1 MENNEQLDQLDCL
14 TINLSGHSLNDET
27 LMEFILD
34 ELLATSIPRGKIC
47 FEVTETAAV
56 INLTDALEV
65 IAELK
70 ELGFK
75 FALDDF
81 GTGQSSYTYLKKI
94 PVDYLKIDGVFI
106 RDIADSAHD
115 FAMVKSINEMAHLL
129 GKQTI
134 AEYVE
139 SAAIQEKLLEI
150 GIDYL
155 QGYHIEKPIP
165 LNTLQLA

>member
-1 MENNEQLDQLDCL
+1 MD
-14 TINLSGHSLNDET
+14 
-27 LMEFILD
+27 FILD
-34 ELLATSIPRGKIC
+34 ELLATNIARDKIC
-47 FEVTETAAV
+47 FEVTETTAV
-56 INLTDALEV
+56 TNLTDAMEV
-65 IAELK
+65 VAELK

-94 PVDYLKIDGVFI
+94 PVDYLKIDGAFVKG
-106 RDIADSAHD
+106 IAESNHD
-115 FAMVKSINEMAHLL
+115 FAMVKSINEMAHLM

-155 QGYHIEKPIP
+155 QGYHIEKPMP
-165 LNTLQLA
+165 LDTLQLA